1 MKDLS
6 PDQVRVPSILIH
18 SSAPLY
24 YASSIS
30 DARILRAQGSRLI
43 NSWNF
48 LYTFARPLG
57 LVTVPSLPELVKAL
71 RVLELETGDED
82 EKYEAERLWQEVC
95 VTLVRAVAPE
105 VETLVGLR
113 GSSNTA
119 NIQDLFSR
127 KTGLL
132 LPFNC
137 LTWPEIA
144 RLCLLVSIYRE
155 LNFTGEYGTP
165 DLPLRRCVRS

>member
-1 MKDLS
+1 
-6 PDQVRVPSILIH
+6 
-18 SSAPLY
+18 
-24 YASSIS
+24 
-30 DARILRAQGSRLI
+30 
-43 NSWNF
+43 
-48 LYTFARPLG
+48 
-57 LVTVPSLPELVKAL
+57 
-71 RVLELETGDED
+71 VLELETGDED

-165 DLPLRRCVRS
+165 GLHTCARLNRITIKIHIWQRD